1 MKITFRLGTKQMA
14 VDQEKIM
21 KELRRAQMRDDLR
34 QADEQTLNERIDR
47 YMEIDHQGIIGN
59 HYFAAASSE
68 CIKLYR
74 DGHFIATVM
83 SSQAV
88 NEGILKFLAER
99 NGIQVTEH
107 SEMMGKLR
115 CQNLISAECATASE
129 KIWGSFRNDVHHMN
143 PKVTSIPFRQ
153 LAKSNLQA
161 LAIVEREIFGVDFE
175 EGKLVPKQPQ
185 YWDVQED
192 GTVPVFLR
200 LGI

>member
-1 MKITFRLGTKQMA
+1 MTMDRDIVT
-14 VDQEKIM
+14 
-21 KELRRAQMRDDLR
+21 KELHRVQLRGDLR
-34 QADEQTLNERIDR
+34 QADELTLDARVDR
-47 YMEIDHQGIIGN
+47 YMEIEHQDIIGN

-68 CIKLYR
+68 CINLYR

-88 NEGILKFLAER
+88 NDGILKFLAER
-99 NGIQVTEH
+99 NGIPPTEH
-107 SEMMGKLR
+107 SKLMGKLQW
-115 CQNLISAECATASE
+115 QNIISAACANASE

-143 PKVTSIPFRQ
+143 PKVASIPFSQ
-153 LAKSNLQA
+153 LAKSNLKA

-175 EGKLVPKQPQ
+175 DGKLVPKQPK

>member
-1 MKITFRLGTKQMA
+1 MDREKMMKQLQRVQL
-14 VDQEKIM
+14 
-21 KELRRAQMRDDLR
+21 RDDLR
-34 QADEQTLNERIDR
+34 QADEQTLDARVDR

-68 CIKLYR
+68 CINLYR

-99 NGIQVTEH
+99 NGIQTTEH
-107 SEMMGKLR
+107 SETMGTLQSR
-115 CQNLISAECATASE
+115 NLISAECATASE

-143 PKVTSIPFRQ
+143 PKVTSIPFLQ

-175 EGKLVPKQPQ
+175 EGKLVPKQPK
-185 YWDVQED
+185 YWDVQAD

>member
-1 MKITFRLGTKQMA
+1 MA
-14 VDQEKIM
+14 INRDKMM
-21 KELRRAQMRDDLR
+21 KELQRAQLRDDLR
-34 QADEQTLNERIDR
+34 QADERTLDARVDR

-68 CIKLYR
+68 CINLYR

-88 NEGILKFLAER
+88 NEGILKLLAER
-99 NGIQVTEH
+99 NSINATDH
-107 SEMMGKLR
+107 SELMDELQSR
-115 CQNLISAECATASE
+115 NIISATCATASE

-161 LAIVEREIFGVDFE
+161 LAIVEREIFAVDFK
-175 EGKLVPKQPQ
+175 EGKLLPKQPR
-185 YWDVQED
+185 YWDVEED